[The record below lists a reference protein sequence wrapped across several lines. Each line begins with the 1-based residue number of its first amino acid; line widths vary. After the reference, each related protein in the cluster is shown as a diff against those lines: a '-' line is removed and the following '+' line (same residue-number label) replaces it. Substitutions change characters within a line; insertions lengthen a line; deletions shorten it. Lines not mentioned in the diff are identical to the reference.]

1 MTAVD
6 MEERMHA
13 VARAAVFAVLA
24 AFVSGCP
31 SKKEEPP
38 KPDPSSP
45 ASYMNDKEFRGALA
59 KERAA
64 HRGLIRDRNAVAER
78 MREMIEAKKAEL
90 KTDDLKA
97 VQAALEKDPA
107 WNDLYAQC
115 TNANAKVEAHE
126 RERLRMVRNRITPR
140 QLRKE
145 PVSK

>member
-1 MTAVD
+1 MSAVN
-6 MEERMHA
+6 MEKRMHA

-38 KPDPSSP
+38 RPDPSSP
-45 ASYMNDKEFRGALA
+45 ESYMNDKAFRGALA
-59 KERAA
+59 KERTV
-64 HRGLIRDRNAVAER
+64 HRDLIRDRNAVAEK
-78 MREMIEAKKAEL
+78 MREMVEAKKAEL
-90 KTDDLKA
+90 KTTDLKA

>member
-1 MTAVD
+1 MSAVN
-6 MEERMHA
+6 MEKRMHA

-31 SKKEEPP
+31 SKKDEPP

-59 KERAA
+59 KERTV
-64 HRGLIRDRNAVAER
+64 HRELIRGRNAVAER